1 MAALHQH
8 STVCAG
14 MEYSDR
20 ADKLHKIASPPA
32 VTAPSAQPAAASLPR
47 LKKVALDPKAP
58 VRIELDTDAPAFRKA
73 LEELADTLELP
84 HDDDSEAMVR
94 ACAAVLE
101 QKLSADARARAQ
113 TSLAATEKRE
123 RALGKGRSGGPAT
136 FNLKD
141 FPPGFDT
148 GDETL
153 NKVGKA
159 GGCAGGCLRA
169 CVGEERQCHL
179 TDTMKEKA
187 AHANTGTLTHSRTL
201 THAHAH
207 TRRQPPCY
215 AYCTSQTC
223 EGCRTRST
231 DSSRPC
237 RYAYLYTHLFLRTRL
252 TTCMH
257 VLMHTTRCATPL
269 AEVCVV

>member
-1 MAALHQH
+1 MHGAASLPHVAMAALHQH
-8 STVCAG
+8 SAVCAG

-32 VTAPSAQPAAASLPR
+32 VTAPAAQPAAPSVPR
-47 LKKVALDPKAP
+47 LKKVALAPKAP
-58 VRIELDTDAPAFRKA
+58 VGIELDTGAPEFRKA

-113 TSLAATEKRE
+113 TPLAATEKRE

-159 GGCAGGCLRA
+159 GGCASGCCVRA
-169 CVGEERQCHL
+169 CARSDSATL
-179 TDTMKEKA
+179 ADTMKEKA
-187 AHANTGTLTHSRTL
+187 VHAHTGTFTLSRTL
-201 THAHAH
+201 TRAH
-207 TRRQPPCY
+207 TH
-215 AYCTSQTC
+215 T
-223 EGCRTRST
+223 RTHAG
-231 DSSRPC
+231 SR
-237 RYAYLYTHLFLRTRL
+237 L
-252 TTCMH
+252 
-257 VLMHTTRCATPL
+257 ATPTVRLRL
-269 AEVCVV
+269 AKVAGRGQPTHHVHAGAHMNMHIYF